1 MSQFGLFYENIKVL
15 GQGNFAKV
23 FLVKR
28 KADNKEFAVKVF
40 DKKAI
45 MTDELEKKCLI
56 YEVNTLRKLNSSYVM
71 TMHEL
76 YEGQNYIY
84 CVLEPY
90 YGGQLL
96 QKILKKGNF
105 SESDSLQIIW
115 RIIKGL
121 AYLEK
126 EELIHRDLKP
136 ENVILRNNED

>member
-56 YEVNTLRKLNSSYVM
+56 YEVNTLRKLNSTFVM
-71 TMHEL
+71 QMHEL

-96 QKILKKGNF
+96 QKI
-105 SESDSLQIIW
+105 
-115 RIIKGL
+115 
-121 AYLEK
+121 
-126 EELIHRDLKP
+126 
-136 ENVILRNNED
+136 

>member
-1 MSQFGLFYENIKVL
+1 
-15 GQGNFAKV
+15 
-23 FLVKR
+23 
-28 KADNKEFAVKVF
+28 
-40 DKKAI
+40 

-56 YEVNTLRKLNSSYVM
+56 YEVNTLRKLNSNYVM

-121 AYLEK
+121 AYLER
-126 EELIHRDLKP
+126 EDLIHRDL
-136 ENVILRNNED
+136 